1 MGESAPPA
9 SEVMSGNAKVAVG
22 PEARRPRG
30 RPRSEDLEEL
40 EARLVRAARQC
51 FIANGYGA
59 TSMTEVAKAAHV
71 SKKTLYARFP
81 SKAELFR
88 AILDEQIKDS
98 GGALRL
104 RGPKPKTLEAMLR
117 AYAEH
122 MLRESLFSDILQLNR
137 LIYSEAGRFPE
148 LGDAA
153 WARGRLGVQQV
164 ADHIRD
170 YAALEGVPCN
180 DPETAAEMFID
191 LQRGWYSSAMLRS
204 RPVSLAEI
212 KAWTRDMVRLFM
224 ASRPGW

>member
-1 MGESAPPA
+1 M
-9 SEVMSGNAKVAVG
+9 SENAKVAV
-22 PEARRPRG
+22 EAEAPRPRG

-51 FIANGYGA
+51 FIAKGYGA
-59 TSMTEVAKAAHV
+59 TSMTEVAKAAGV

-81 SKAELFR
+81 TKAELFR
-88 AILDEQIKDS
+88 AILDAQIRDT
-98 GGALRL
+98 GGALRP
-104 RGPKPKTLEAMLR
+104 RGPRPKTLEAMLR
-117 AYAEH
+117 TYAEH
-122 MLRESLFSDILQLNR
+122 MLKESLHGDILALNR

-164 ADHIRD
+164 AEHIRE
-170 YAALEGVPCN
+170 YSALEGLPCR

-204 RPVSLAEI
+204 RPVTLAEI
-212 KAWTRDMVRLFM
+212 KAWTRDMLKLFL
-224 ASRPGW
+224 ASRPSW

>member
-1 MGESAPPA
+1 M
-9 SEVMSGNAKVAVG
+9 SENGKVAV
-22 PEARRPRG
+22 ERAARRPRG

-98 GGALRL
+98 GGGLRP
-104 RGPKPKTLEAMLR
+104 RGPKPKTLEAILR
-117 AYAEH
+117 ANAEH

-164 ADHIRD
+164 AEQIRD
-170 YAALEGVPCN
+170 YAALEGIPCR

-204 RPVSLAEI
+204 RPVTLAEV
-212 KAWTRDMVRLFM
+212 KAWTRDMARLFV
-224 ASRPGW
+224 ASRASW